1 MVKINIK
8 GLGSGVGGVGAGA
21 LATSAHTT
29 LTSTALSVSMI
40 VTEAVV
46 SLYTV
51 VARISKM
58 SELSQSSIRSIV
70 VVACLLPF
78 VLWMPGVLSSIFSWG
93 WIYIGAVNILH
104 IYSSFRAFRILPT
117 GPAMSIYYT
126 YPILSAILAFIVL
139 GRKLT
144 FWSMLGIILAF
155 IGVIMMGQIHTR
167 NSSHS
172 DTESKSQPIING
184 NGTDT
189 PIISTANLGT
199 SGIQDPG
206 KLDINMEGIVW
217 ALIAALTE
225 ALIYIY
231 VVSGSSMYNNFFV
244 LMIAL
249 YFWPAVFGVGQMATQ
264 TEAPILS
271 DSVGFL
277 AGANLLL
284 GVGGMTVQNGLA
296 RLMTTGSYL
305 SFSYLGVVFGY
316 IYGLL
321 MGDSVVAEE
330 IIASALIL
338 GGSLLGGVGH

>member
-8 GLGSGVGGVGAGA
+8 GLGSGVGS

-51 VARISKM
+51 VARISNM

-126 YPILSAILAFIVL
+126 YPILSAIFAFIVL

-144 FWSMLGIILAF
+144 VWSMLGIILAF

-167 NSSHS
+167 N
-172 DTESKSQPIING
+172 TESKSQPIING

-206 KLDINMEGIVW
+206 KLDINMEGIIW

-264 TEAPILS
+264 TEAPIFS

>member
-8 GLGSGVGGVGAGA
+8 GGM
-21 LATSAHTT
+21 TSAQTT
-29 LTSTALSVSMI
+29 LTSGVLSILMI
-40 VTEAVV
+40 FTEAIV

-70 VVACLLPF
+70 VVGCLLPF
-78 VLWMPGVLSSIFSWG
+78 VIWMPEVISSIFSWN
-93 WIYIGAVNILH
+93 WVYIGAVNILH

-126 YPILSAILAFIVL
+126 YPILSAIMAFIVL
-139 GRKLT
+139 GRSLT
-144 FWSMLGIILAF
+144 PWSIFGILLAF
-155 IGVIMMGQIHTR
+155 SGVIMMGQIHIR
-167 NSSHS
+167 NGAGSGVGIEQARGEGSA
-172 DTESKSQPIING
+172 PV
-184 NGTDT
+184 
-189 PIISTANLGT
+189 ISTANLGT

-206 KLDINMEGIVW
+206 KLDINTEGILW
-217 ALIAALTE
+217 ALVAAITE
-225 ALIYIY
+225 ALIYIFI
-231 VVSGSSMYNNFFV
+231 VSGSSAYNNFFV

-249 YFWPAVFGVGQMATQ
+249 YFWPAVFGIGQMAIQ

-277 AGANLLL
+277 AAANLLL
-284 GVGGMTVQNGLA
+284 GVGGMTIQNGLA
-296 RLMTTGSYL
+296 RLITTGSYL

-321 MGDSVVAEE
+321 MGDSIVTEE
-330 IIASALIL
+330 IVASALIL
-338 GGSLLGGVGH
+338 GGSLLGGIGH

>member
-8 GLGSGVGGVGAGA
+8 RAGSG
-21 LATSAHTT
+21 LATSAQTT
-29 LTSTALSVSMI
+29 LTSTALSISMI

-58 SELSQSSIRSIV
+58 SEISQSSIRSIV
-70 VVACLLPF
+70 VVICLLPF
-78 VLWMPGVLSSIFSWG
+78 VLWIPDIISLIFSWG
-93 WIYIGAVNILH
+93 WIYIGAVNIIH

-126 YPILSAILAFIVL
+126 YPILSAILAFIIL

-144 FWSMLGIILAF
+144 FWSVVGILLAF
-155 IGVIMMGQIHTR
+155 IGVIMMGQIQT
-167 NSSHS
+167 NNNA
-172 DTESKSQPIING
+172 DSQDSP
-184 NGTDT
+184 T
-189 PIISTANLGT
+189 ISTTNLGI
-199 SGIQDPG
+199 SGIQDPT
-206 KLDINMEGIVW
+206 KLDINTEGIIW

-231 VVSGSSMYNNFFV
+231 VVSGSSIYNNFFI

-249 YFWPAVFGVGQMATQ
+249 YFWPAGFGVGQILTQ
-264 TEAPILS
+264 NEAPIFS

-277 AGANLLL
+277 AGANLFL

-321 MGDSVVAEE
+321 MGDSVVTEE

-338 GGSLLGGVGH
+338 GGSLLGGAGY